1 MIVTTG
7 ASGQLGRLV
16 ASALADRLSPANV
29 TLGAR
34 DPGKIAD
41 LAAKGFKTA
50 AVDFNKPEGLATA
63 FAGAD
68 TVLIISGDAPNDVR
82 VRQHRAAIDAAKTAG
97 VGRVVYTSFTNAT
110 PASLFPFAAIHADSE
125 AYLKAS
131 GVPYTILR
139 NNQYAGNLTLAA
151 ARQSGELALP
161 GISGKVAYITRADLA
176 AATAAVLTE
185 PGHDGRV
192 YELTGAEA
200 LNLVEVADLLTKA
213 WATPVRAREVPL
225 GDYGSALAERGLPP
239 FVVEALV
246 GLRQAVA
253 AGEYATVSDDAR
265 RLVGRPLETVRAFLA
280 RP

>member
-50 AVDFNKPEGLATA
+50 AVDFNKPESLVTA

-68 TVLIISGDAPNDVR
+68 SVLIISGDAPNDIR
-82 VRQHRAAIDAAKTAG
+82 IRQHRVAIDAAKAAG
-97 VGRVVYTSFTNAT
+97 VGHVVYTSFANAT

-131 GVPYTILR
+131 DIPYTILR
-139 NNQYAGNLTLAA
+139 NNQYAENLTLAA
-151 ARQSGELALP
+151 ARQTGELALP

-176 AATAAVLTE
+176 AATAAVLAQ
-185 PGHDGRV
+185 PSHDGKV

-200 LNLVEVADLLTKA
+200 LDTVEVADLLTKI
-213 WATPVRAREVPL
+213 WTTPVRAIEVPP
-225 GDYGSALAERGLPP
+225 GDYGSALAARGLPP

-253 AGEYATVSDDAR
+253 AGEYAAVSDDAR
-265 RLVGRPLETVRAFLA
+265 RLAGRPLETVRAFLA
-280 RP
+280 RA

>member
-16 ASALADRLSPANV
+16 AHALADRVSPATV

-34 DPGKIAD
+34 DPGKLAD

-50 AVDFNKPEGLATA
+50 AVDFDKPASLAAT
-63 FAGAD
+63 FSGAD
-68 TVLIISGDAPNDVR
+68 AVLIISGDAPNDVR
-82 VRQHRAAIDAAKTAG
+82 IRQHRAAIDAAKSAG

-125 AYLKAS
+125 TYLKAS
-131 GVPYTILR
+131 GIPYTILR
-139 NNQYAGNLTLAA
+139 NNQYAENLTLAA
-151 ARQSGELALP
+151 AKESGEFALP
-161 GISGKVAYITRADLA
+161 GIGGKVAYITRADLA
-176 AATAAVLTE
+176 AATAAVLTQ
-185 PGHDGRV
+185 PGHDGKV

-200 LNLVEVADLLTKA
+200 LDLVEVADLLTKVSS
-213 WATPVRAREVPL
+213 TPIRAREIPL
-225 GDYGSALAERGLPP
+225 SDYGSALAGRGLPP

-253 AGEYATVSDDAR
+253 AGEYAAVTDDAH
-265 RLVGRPLETVRAFLA
+265 RLAGRPLETVRTFLA
-280 RP
+280 RA